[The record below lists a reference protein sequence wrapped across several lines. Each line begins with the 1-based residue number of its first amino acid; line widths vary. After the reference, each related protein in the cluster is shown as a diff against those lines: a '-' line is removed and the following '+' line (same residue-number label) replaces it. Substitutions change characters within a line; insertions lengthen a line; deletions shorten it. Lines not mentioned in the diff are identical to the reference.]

1 MRYFAPLLA
10 GAVLLLG
17 VCMPAAGQAENP
29 VGAFREFFSAVE
41 AMRGSF
47 RQQTLDEA
55 GEVLESAR
63 GTMAIQRPDR
73 FRWVY
78 ESPYR
83 QTIVAD
89 GEDLWVY
96 DVALEQVSVRPMDE
110 MLAAGPALLL
120 SGSYEALQRDFR
132 ITSGSEPGWVVL
144 EARGSG
150 WQFDDVRIRMD
161 DGMPVRLELSDT
173 LGQTTVLE
181 LGELVVNPGLD
192 ASLFR
197 FEPPEG
203 VDVIGREAMLG
214 Q

>member
-10 GAVLLLG
+10 GAALILG
-17 VCMPAAGQAENP
+17 VCLPAAGRADDS
-29 VGAFREFFSAVE
+29 VTAFRAFFSSVQS
-41 AMRGSF
+41 MRGTF
-47 RQQTLDEA
+47 TQKTLDEA
-55 GEVLESAR
+55 GEVLETAS

-96 DVALEQVSVRPMDE
+96 DVALEQVTVRPMDE

-120 SGSYEALQRDFR
+120 SGSLAALERDFR
-132 ITSGSEPGWVVL
+132 ITDGAEPGWIAL
-144 EARGSG
+144 ESRNSG
-150 WQFDDVRIRMD
+150 WQFDNVRIRMD
-161 DGMPVRLELSDT
+161 EGVPTRLELSDT
-173 LGQTTVLE
+173 LGQTTVLA
-181 LGELVVNPGLD
+181 LGELTVNPSLD

-197 FEPPEG
+197 FQPPEG
-203 VDVIGREAMLG
+203 VDVIGRGDKAG
-214 Q
+214 R